1 MKRWH
6 KILLNLLAFGFVIG
20 AGLVVYWVISGIW
33 EKFSDLDEKV
43 ALAVLTAATTV
54 IVATLT
60 VVLGRY
66 YERKKDIEAHFR
78 VEKIKIYD
86 EFLKEFF
93 DLVKSEGGEPA
104 SMISFL
110 GEWQRKMIL
119 WGVKMF

>member
-6 KILLNLLAFGFVIG
+6 KILLNLLAFGLLIG
-20 AGLVVYWVISGIW
+20 AALVVYYVISGIW

-43 ALAVLTAATTV
+43 AIAVLAAATTV

-78 VEKIKIYD
+78 VKKIEIYD

-93 DLVKSEGGEPA
+93 DLVKSKEGEPD

-119 WGVKMF
+119 WGGKMS

>member
-20 AGLVVYWVISGIW
+20 SALVVYWVISGIW

-66 YERKKDIEAHFR
+66 YERKKDIAAHFR

-86 EFLKEFF
+86 EFLKEF
-93 DLVKSEGGEPA
+93 L
-104 SMISFL
+104 IS
-110 GEWQRKMIL
+110 
-119 WGVKMF
+119 